1 LKKQQ
6 KINYAKLQAYG
17 FQESTYH
24 GSGHI
29 LKKLNDNSYH
39 ILIHKDKEEL
49 ILKDAVL
56 SDSCVLVANEDDLV
70 QVFITNNKIFIT
82 QVLEKALPVPSEY
95 KLNGKVTLG
104 IDESQMIIDTN
115 QINMKSKTVNIKAE
129 NISLISKAT
138 KSISKLYK
146 NITEFIVE
154 TANMRSTKITGEDQ
168 LEADSKQDII
178 HSTHSIKAKRSV
190 QANET
195 TALNTQ
201 KYNINGGQKETIQ

>member
-1 LKKQQ
+1 MSSEKLLKKTLVEFTCPQERKYDEATIHSLQ
-6 KINYAKLQAYG
+6 KDGTYHLIKKETDKECIIKNAKLA
-17 FQESTYH
+17 
-24 GSGHI
+24 
-29 LKKLNDNSYH
+29 
-39 ILIHKDKEEL
+39 
-49 ILKDAVL
+49 A
-56 SDSCVLVANEDDLV
+56 SCVMTPNEGDLV
-70 QVFITNNKIFIT
+70 QIYITPNQIYIMAT
-82 QVLEKALPVPSEY
+82 LEKVLPVPSEY

-104 IDESQMIIDTN
+104 INESQLVIDTN

-168 LEADSKQDII
+168 LEADSKRDTI
-178 HSTHSIKAKRSV
+178 HSTHFIQAKRSV